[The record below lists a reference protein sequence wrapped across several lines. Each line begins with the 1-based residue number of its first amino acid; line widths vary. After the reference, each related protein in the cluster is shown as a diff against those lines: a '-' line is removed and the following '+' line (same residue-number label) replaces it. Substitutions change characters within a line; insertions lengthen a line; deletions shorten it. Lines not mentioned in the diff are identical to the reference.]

1 MTYEP
6 ESKKAGYPDSISL
19 ECTDIIIKQMRSKVC
34 KIFSNSCNGTGFFCK
49 IKFPN
54 NKLVPVLITNNH
66 VIGESIL
73 NDENQKISY
82 SIYKKEMKYI
92 KLNNRMK
99 YTSPQDKFDVT
110 IIEIKESDKINDE
123 MFFDLELNENNSD
136 FYKKTI
142 YTLHYP
148 GEKGISVSYG
158 ILDEI
163 FLDKKYEFQHFCTTD
178 RGSSGSPI
186 LDIQENKIIGVHKAA
201 KGNAY
206 NLGTFINYPVKEF
219 IEEN

>member
-19 ECTDIIIKQMRSKVC
+19 ECTDTIIKQMRSKVC

-136 FYKKTI
+136 FVKKLFI
-142 YTLHYP
+142 HF
-148 GEKGISVSYG
+148 IIQV
-158 ILDEI
+158 
-163 FLDKKYEFQHFCTTD
+163 KKVFQYHM
-178 RGSSGSPI
+178 
-186 LDIQENKIIGVHKAA
+186 V
-201 KGNAY
+201 Y
-206 NLGTFINYPVKEF
+206 
-219 IEEN
+219 

>member
-1 MTYEP
+1 MN
-6 ESKKAGYPDSISL
+6 KK
-19 ECTDIIIKQMRSKVC
+19 
-34 KIFSNSCNGTGFFCK
+34 
-49 IKFPN
+49 
-54 NKLVPVLITNNH
+54 
-66 VIGESIL
+66 
-73 NDENQKISY
+73 
-82 SIYKKEMKYI
+82 
-92 KLNNRMK
+92 
-99 YTSPQDKFDVT
+99 
-110 IIEIKESDKINDE
+110 
-123 MFFDLELNENNSD
+123 FFDLELNEEISD

-163 FLDKKYEFQHFCTTD
+163 FLDKKYEFKHFCTTD

-206 NLGTFINYPVKEF
+206 NLGTFINCPVKEF
-219 IEEN
+219 IEENYIDNKMIEFSKKFNLNIKSNITKLKLNREKAECINYLQNLALNELKELDISYCGITDISFLEKVKFKKLEKLNLGSNKITNFNVLENANFNELKELIVSS